1 MKKLTLVFVF
11 LITIVSF
18 LFLVSIISQNTLAEE
33 CIIKTKSE
41 GGYLGVYIDDLC
53 DELRESLDYEG
64 DGAFIDDVVDDSP
77 ADEAGIEAGD
87 IVIKFDKKKVKDA
100 SDLRRFVRETKP
112 GKKVKIELIR
122 EGKEKTLTAKIDETE
137 DVDWSKFS
145 FSLGSEKFKTP
156 LKKMI
161 IHPPGMKCF
170 IHCDSDEDRGF
181 LGVHIQDLS
190 GQLAEYFGVKEGVL
204 VTEVIKDTPADKI
217 GMKAGD
223 VIIEFRNREVENCD
237 DLRYLVRK
245 TKLDQEVEIKVM
257 RDRQVMTFTTKLEE
271 KSEKFGFKTKEA
283 EEMYLQG
290 LKIKEIE
297 EIECLDEKLEDL
309 IEKNIKIK
317 IKNEQLEDVM
327 EDLEIRLRPE
337 LPD

>member
-1 MKKLTLVFVF
+1 
-11 LITIVSF
+11 
-18 LFLVSIISQNTLAEE
+18 
-33 CIIKTKSE
+33 
-41 GGYLGVYIDDLC
+41 
-53 DELRESLDYEG
+53 
-64 DGAFIDDVVDDSP
+64 
-77 ADEAGIEAGD
+77 
-87 IVIKFDKKKVKDA
+87 
-100 SDLRRFVRETKP
+100 
-112 GKKVKIELIR
+112 
-122 EGKEKTLTAKIDETE
+122 
-137 DVDWSKFS
+137 
-145 FSLGSEKFKTP
+145 
-156 LKKMI
+156 MI